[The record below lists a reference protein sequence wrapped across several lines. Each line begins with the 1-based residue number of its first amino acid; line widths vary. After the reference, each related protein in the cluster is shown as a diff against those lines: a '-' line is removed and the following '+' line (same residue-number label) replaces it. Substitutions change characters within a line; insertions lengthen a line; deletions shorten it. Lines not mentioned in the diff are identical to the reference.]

1 MCQFFWNK
9 STRSDQYRICDLNDT
24 VVTRFRTLVNFNVFS
39 RNPYN
44 LDPELSTKPQH
55 WNSEKWTWKIKNSH
69 FHSEFLFSE
78 SNLRVRYYGNANMK
92 HYYIGGCYAIVA
104 VIINLS
110 IFTHFSNNLNHSI
123 FSSLDFMTDLLQERT
138 GRNVLPKGATKQ
150 VIQTWSVMG
159 EAFDLESRYKVI
171 DYLGELSIGASP
183 TSHLFW
189 Q

>member
-1 MCQFFWNK
+1 
-9 STRSDQYRICDLNDT
+9 
-24 VVTRFRTLVNFNVFS
+24 
-39 RNPYN
+39 
-44 LDPELSTKPQH
+44 
-55 WNSEKWTWKIKNSH
+55 
-69 FHSEFLFSE
+69 
-78 SNLRVRYYGNANMK
+78 MK

-110 IFTHFSNNLNHSI
+110 IFTHFSNNLNYSI

-183 TSHLFW
+183 PFTFILTIKSR
-189 Q
+189 QE